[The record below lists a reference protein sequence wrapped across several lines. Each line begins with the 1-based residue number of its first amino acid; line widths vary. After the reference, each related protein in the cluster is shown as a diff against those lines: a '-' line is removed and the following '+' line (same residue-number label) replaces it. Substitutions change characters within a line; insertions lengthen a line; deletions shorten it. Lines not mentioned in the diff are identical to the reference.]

1 MSLAHPLFTA
11 NASKQ
16 ERTWLTVVLVLGVVL
31 FVLCSPHTQKF
42 MLATDRVD
50 DNNNNNNLNSKS
62 IEGLRDKRDTNGDRP
77 EQLHQ
82 QQAEQHTQ
90 RETPFFLKTI
100 LYESIPHTHTHTHT
114 LHTHIIKHLK
124 RKQFVHFVFD
134 RNSPVHAHNG
144 NLIFIYINIYI
155 YH

>member
-1 MSLAHPLFTA
+1 MSLVHPLFTA

-31 FVLCSPHTQKF
+31 FVLCSPHTQKL

-90 RETPFFLKTI
+90 RETPFF
-100 LYESIPHTHTHTHT
+100 
-114 LHTHIIKHLK
+114 
-124 RKQFVHFVFD
+124 
-134 RNSPVHAHNG
+134 
-144 NLIFIYINIYI
+144 
-155 YH
+155 